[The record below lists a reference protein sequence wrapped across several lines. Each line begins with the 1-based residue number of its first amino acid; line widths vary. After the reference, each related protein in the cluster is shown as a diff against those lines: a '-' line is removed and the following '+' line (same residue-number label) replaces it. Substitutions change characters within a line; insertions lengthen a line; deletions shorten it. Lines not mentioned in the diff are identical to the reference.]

1 MKKIK
6 FVLMAFMACV
16 MAVSFTA
23 CEKNKPTPEPDV
35 PVEDIADYR
44 FELYVCPVKH
54 GGMSM
59 NKNGTFVRSVTSLNA
74 DQPMV
79 QFTSKGYEL
88 TSKYTMES
96 ITKGEYHYQVPE
108 KGGAFVKFRFAVDAS
123 GDEYVADEVSV
134 PQAGMKEIDVLRL

>member
-1 MKKIK
+1 MKKFK

-74 DQPMV
+74 QMYV
-79 QFTSKGYEL
+79 
-88 TSKYTMES
+88 
-96 ITKGEYHYQVPE
+96 IHYFILGHLVFLI
-108 KGGAFVKFRFAVDAS
+108 KIRIS
-123 GDEYVADEVSV
+123 
-134 PQAGMKEIDVLRL
+134 